1 MCDRC
6 QTISSPCIHVHK
18 SAVLIHRKRPFN
30 EICGVSTV
38 YLAFVPSEWMVVMED
53 LFLTHSS
60 CHLQVVYYGAGTHML
75 SRYGTV
81 RLNFSCGYAC
91 LWVHWMLCNAGWY
104 NLIAV
109 SALGTWMLDDF
120 EDICVCARWGV
131 DGGRTERW
139 TVDVRTRV
147 VFGCLTRDTLF
158 PV

>member
-53 LFLTHSS
+53 LFLTHFS

-81 RLNFSCGYAC
+81 RLSFSCGCMHVCECIGCFA
-91 LWVHWMLCNAGWY
+91 MLADITW
-104 NLIAV
+104 L
-109 SALGTWMLDDF
+109 SALGAWMLDNF
-120 EDICVCARWGV
+120 EDVCVCVRWGV

-139 TVDVRTRV
+139 TVDVWTRA
-147 VFGCLTRDTLF
+147 VFGCLVRDTLF